1 MNVSDVLDVAGK
13 ILLVPQ
19 YYRDRES
26 EFSIA
31 ASIFFAVVGAVIGRN
46 FIRPDARRLISS
58 VLIFVLV
65 ALFSLYW
72 FYLYDTGRVF
82 YLLAACRSAFFL
94 CLGMLGLSFGGAREQ
109 GEGGNKGEAD

>member
-1 MNVSDVLDVAGK
+1 
-13 ILLVPQ
+13 
-19 YYRDRES
+19 
-26 EFSIA
+26 
-31 ASIFFAVVGAVIGRN
+31 VVGAVIGRN

-58 VLIFVLV
+58 GLIVFLV

-82 YLLAACRSAFFL
+82 YLQAACRSAFFL